1 MIHKSWPQLSSLGAS
16 GYFMGNPNSGG
27 TTLIVMLLNATS
39 QSSLSNVL
47 TPILSAAGGA
57 IGGYAFYNS
66 YANYVRPTTGSG
78 GGYPGVGQNKLIT
91 SWLWGEDAV
100 KSANLKSALMNSID
114 NSSQIYQDLNAGP
127 GTHNP
132 PFIRGGGNAA
142 NPAWRTAIMRVASEK
157 NWGGIDRTEMAQSY
171 QAFLQFG
178 QALRD
183 LAPTMGT
190 YSNEADVNTPN
201 FADAFYGTNY
211 PRLLSIKNNV
221 DPNGV
226 FWCKTCVGSE
236 LWTESNDGELCLK
249 A

>member
-1 MIHKSWPQLSSLGAS
+1 
-16 GYFMGNPNSGG
+16 
-27 TTLIVMLLNATS
+27 MLLNATS
-39 QSSLSNVL
+39 QSSLSNIL
-47 TPILSAAGGA
+47 SPILSAAGGA
-57 IGGYAFYNS
+57 SGGYAFYNS
-66 YANYVRPTTGSG
+66 YANYVRPTGSGG
-78 GGYPGVGQNKLIT
+78 GGYPGIGQNKLIT
-91 SWLWGEDAV
+91 SWLWDEDAV
-100 KSANLKSALMNSID
+100 QSANLKSALMNSID
-114 NSSQIYQDLNAGP
+114 NSSEIYQDLNAGP

-157 NWGGIDRTEMAQSY
+157 NWQGTDRTELAQSN
-171 QAFLQFG
+171 QDFLQFG

-190 YSNEADVNTPN
+190 YSNEADVNTPD

-211 PRLLSIKNNV
+211 QRLLGIKNNV

-236 LWTESNDGELCLK
+236 LWVESSDGELCLK
-249 A
+249 T